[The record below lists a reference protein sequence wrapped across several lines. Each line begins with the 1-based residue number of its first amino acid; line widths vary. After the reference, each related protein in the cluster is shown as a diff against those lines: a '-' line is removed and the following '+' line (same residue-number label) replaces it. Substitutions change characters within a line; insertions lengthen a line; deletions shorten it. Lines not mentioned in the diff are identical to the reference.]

1 MDSTWMVG
9 GVFIALGTIGGLFL
23 TVGKPIITLN
33 KTLTEIQADIK
44 AIRGDLTRNETRIT
58 KHGQEIENVSKIVD
72 LNTYK
77 IGQLEDKT
85 NDHEQR
91 IHYLE
96 ARKGEE

>member
-9 GVFIALGTIGGLFL
+9 GVVIALGTICGLFL

-44 AIRGDLTRNETRIT
+44 AIRGDMNRNETRIT
-58 KHGQEIENVSKIVD
+58 KHGQEIENMSKVVD

-77 IGQLEDKT
+77 IGKLEDKA

-91 IHYLE
+91 IHNLE
-96 ARKGEE
+96 TKKGEE

>member
-9 GVFIALGTIGGLFL
+9 GVVIALVTIVGLFL
-23 TVGKPIITLN
+23 SVGSPIIKLN
-33 KTLTEIQADIK
+33 KTLTEMQADIK
-44 AIRGDLTRNETRIT
+44 AIRGDTNRNENRIT
-58 KHGQEIENVSKIVD
+58 KHGLEIENVSKVVD

-91 IHYLE
+91 IHCLE